1 MNVFVTG
8 SCGFIFSNFIRKVIY
23 NKMDYSIS
31 SIDKIS
37 NAHILNNIY
46 QNKNNSFYIG
56 NVCDE
61 HLLDIIF
68 THEQPDLIIHGAA
81 ETSIHSNSVND
92 YFSNIESTQ
101 KILQACVNHKVK
113 RFIYISSIDA
123 IGDNLSAYGL
133 SKKMCEDLV
142 LYYNK
147 KYGLDYNIIRLCQ
160 VYGPRE
166 FNNKLVPNMVNGII
180 HNSKVLLANNGKNK
194 KEWLHI
200 SEVVNAITSVI
211 ESGEINKSYD
221 LFSNDHLDDG
231 KVLEL
236 LADIAKID
244 MEKIMI
250 EPKSDRYYSE
260 CMRGDN
266 SILSTGWSQ
275 QIPIKTG
282 LEMTFDWYKNNIWWY
297 KKP

>member
-31 SIDKIS
+31 SIDKIP
-37 NAHILNNIY
+37 NTHILNNIY

-61 HLLDIIF
+61 HLLNVIF

-81 ETSIHSNSVND
+81 ETSIYSNNVND

-101 KILQACVNHKVK
+101 RLLQACVNHRVK
-113 RFIYISSIDA
+113 RFIYISSTDTL
-123 IGDNLSAYGL
+123 GDNLSPYGL

-147 KYGLDYNIIRLCQ
+147 KYNLDYNIIRLCQ

-166 FNNKLVPNMVNGII
+166 FNNKLIPNMINGII
-180 HNSKVLLANNGKNK
+180 HNATVSLANNGDNK
-194 KEWLHI
+194 KDWLHV

-211 ESGEINKSYD
+211 ENGEINKSYD
-221 LFSNDHLDDG
+221 LLSSNQVKDVE
-231 KVLEL
+231 VLEI
-236 LADIAKID
+236 LADVAKID
-244 MEKIMI
+244 MEKII
-250 EPKSDRYYSE
+250 VAGKSDRYYSK
-260 CMRGDN
+260 CVKGDS
-266 SILSTGWSQ
+266 SILNTGWSQ
-275 QIPIKTG
+275 QLSLRSG